1 MKYGNPTDAQLNAAF
16 ALHVFGAKEIDGD
29 MMRMDDA
36 EMNGEKFEAW
46 LKIPDFT
53 KSAGAVLPWLEKMPT
68 VHIHW
73 DGKFYKVHVSDRI
86 YPYGL
91 DERFPKAAV
100 IALLRAHRVEVEWIA
115 AK

>member
-1 MKYGNPTDAQLNAAF
+1 MNCEKIE
-16 ALHVFGAKEIDGD
+16 AL
-29 MMRMDDA
+29 
-36 EMNGEKFEAW
+36 
-46 LKIPDFT
+46 LKIPAST